1 MKTKYV
7 VKQDGKKYYV
17 VALSLS
23 GLELWVKGSST
34 DKQEM
39 YALADRLNQEPVQ

>member
-7 VKQDGKKYYV
+7 VKQDKVGYYV

-23 GLELWVKGSST
+23 GLELWVKGTSLN
-34 DKQEM
+34 KQEM
-39 YALADRLNQEPVQ
+39 IDLAARLNQETA